1 MSLAKLIA
9 HYEIYKMIK
18 NLPGNIIELGVFK
31 GESLLRFAYLTEIFE
46 PYDRSFKLVGFDTF
60 TGFTKINKNPNS
72 DSYFLDRNSYY
83 SL

>member
-31 GESLLRFAYLTEIFE
+31 GESLLRFAYYTEIFE

-60 TGFTKINKNPNS
+60 TGFTKINNKDGLPS
-72 DSYFLDRNSYY
+72 TDHEKVIGGY
-83 SL
+83 